1 MSALTGAAFM
11 LSQKSESKASFAPIT
26 AELLGGVTVCEWG
39 IDREALN
46 YHFRLGLLD
55 VVKVVFCL
63 NR

>member
-1 MSALTGAAFM
+1 M